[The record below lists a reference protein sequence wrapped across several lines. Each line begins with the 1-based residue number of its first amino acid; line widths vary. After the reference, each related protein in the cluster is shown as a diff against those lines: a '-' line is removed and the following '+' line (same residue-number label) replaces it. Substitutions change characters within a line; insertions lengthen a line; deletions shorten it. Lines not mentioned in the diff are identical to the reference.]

1 MNHGFTSS
9 PAPDSQGEPHSIIA
23 YACGASEPMTQGL
36 STLYLPHLAALLGK
50 MACVSQGNTSTD
62 LVAGKFPES
71 AYLMAHE
78 SVLNLWNRQPQW
90 GKEVIITPCHWQV
103 GMNDVVMRNPAD
115 IQLSGEESQA
125 LLLAIQPYF
134 AEDGIEVTYES
145 PLVWRAKGSLF
156 KDLPLPSIDKVLGQ
170 HVNAWMPSAPQ
181 ARPLQRLQS
190 EMQMLLYQHP
200 VNDQRSL
207 QGRWTVNSFWV
218 HRQLDQLYA
227 ETSPAQVHLDL
238 KEATQQ
244 SNATLWRQQWE
255 HLDLTVCKHLLDALA
270 HQQDVSLTLCSAT
283 AWRHY
288 RPQKSSLWNSLQSLF
303 KPISVH
309 KELSALLEDA
319 TTL

>member
-1 MNHGFTSS
+1 MNHGLTSS
-9 PAPDSQGEPHSIIA
+9 SVTDSQGEPHSIIA
-23 YACGASEPMTQGL
+23 YACGASETLIQGL
-36 STLYLPHLAALLGK
+36 KTLNLPHLAALLGK
-50 MACVSQGNTSTD
+50 MACVSQGSTAMD

-78 SVLNLWNRQPQW
+78 SVLKLWDLQPQW

-103 GMNDVVMRNPAD
+103 GMNDVVMQNPAD
-115 IQLSGEESQA
+115 IQLSAEESQA

-134 AEDGIEVTYES
+134 AEDDIEVTYES
-145 PLVWRAKGSLF
+145 PVVWRAKGSMF
-156 KDLPLPSIDKVLGQ
+156 QDLPLAAIDKAVGQ

-218 HRQLDQLYA
+218 HRQLNQLFEA
-227 ETSPAQVHLDL
+227 TSPAQIHLDL

-244 SNATLWRQQWE
+244 SNAAIWRQQWE
-255 HLDLTVCKHLLDALA
+255 QLDNTVCKHLLDVLA
-270 HQQDVSLTLCSAT
+270 QQQDVSLTLCSAT

-288 RPQKSSLWNSLQSLF
+288 RPQKSSLWHSLQRLF
-303 KPISVH
+303 KPTSVH

-319 TTL
+319 SAL

>member
-1 MNHGFTSS
+1 MNHGLTSS
-9 PAPDSQGEPHSIIA
+9 PVPDSQGEPHSIIA
-23 YACGASEPMTQGL
+23 YACGASEPLIQGL
-36 STLYLPHLAALLGK
+36 NTLNLPHLAALLGK
-50 MACVSQGNTSTD
+50 MTCVSQGSTATD

-78 SVLNLWNRQPQW
+78 SVLNLWNHQPQW

-115 IQLSGEESQA
+115 IQLTGEESQA

-145 PLVWRAKGSLF
+145 PLVWRAKGSMF
-156 KDLPLPSIDKVLGQ
+156 QDLPLAAIDKAVGQ

-218 HRQLDQLYA
+218 HRPLAQLFPD
-227 ETSPAQVHLDL
+227 TNPAKIHMDL
-238 KEATQQ
+238 KGATEM
-244 SNATLWRQQWE
+244 SDAALWRQQWE
-255 HLDLTVCKHLLDALA
+255 SLDNTVCKNLWNALA
-270 HQQDVSLTLCSAT
+270 QQQAISLTLCSDT

-288 RPQKSSLWNSLQSLF
+288 RPQKKSLWNSLQNMF
-303 KPISVH
+303 KPLSVQ
-309 KELSALLEDA
+309 KELSALLEVA
-319 TTL
+319 STL